1 MQTISLSHPVLSV
14 HRIVFIS
21 IGLLSMLLL
30 ASCGGGGSTDQ
41 KATAQSVDDGT
52 KTIQTVS
59 GNSTVPGTS
68 KGRAPV
74 INLSGPIPFQQSQLD
89 ASGTIAD
96 IDKMIGVIKN
106 QYWISNYN
114 IPPDRI
120 LSELRKYPLLT
131 IIAYRESYGGYLIEL
146 NLDNPSAVLQLQDAK
161 ANSLLSVD
169 VRDFVGKHV
178 NTLFSNTPNDASPS
192 NDGANQPL

>member
-14 HRIVFIS
+14 HRIAIIS
-21 IGLLSMLLL
+21 IGILSVLLL